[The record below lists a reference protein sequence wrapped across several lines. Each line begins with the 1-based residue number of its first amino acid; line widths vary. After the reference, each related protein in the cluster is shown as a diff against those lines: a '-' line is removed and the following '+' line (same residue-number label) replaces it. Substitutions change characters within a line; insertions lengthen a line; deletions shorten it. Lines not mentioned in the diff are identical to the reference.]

1 MAVTHAALVTCNKA
15 RCRLKNTHMALMT
28 LRLPEALHDEV
39 SAVIDS
45 GLYASEESFVADAV
59 RTLLAARPDLREAV
73 ACKMYERGD
82 WSIGRAA
89 EWANLNIEEMKL
101 ALHRRGIVRSGNEAI
116 SELEEMAYEAIK
128 AAGRD
133 VQTQ

>member
-1 MAVTHAALVTCNKA
+1 
-15 RCRLKNTHMALMT
+15 MALMT
-28 LRLPEALHDEV
+28 LRLPESLHNEV

-82 WSIGRAA
+82 WSFGRAA
-89 EWANLNIEEMKL
+89 EWADLNIEEMKL
-101 ALHRRGIVRSGNEAI
+101 ALHRRGIERSGDETIA
-116 SELEEMAYEAIK
+116 ELEEMAHTAIK
-128 AAGRD
+128 AAGRNG
-133 VQTQ
+133 Q

>member
-1 MAVTHAALVTCNKA
+1 MAFT
-15 RCRLKNTHMALMT
+15 T
-28 LRLPEALHDEV
+28 LRLPDSLYDEIG
-39 SAVIDS
+39 AVIDA
-45 GLYASEESFVADAV
+45 GLYVSEESFVADAV

-82 WSIGRAA
+82 WSLGRAA

-101 ALHRRGIVRSGNEAI
+101 ALHHRGIARIGDESVG
-116 SELEEMAYEAIK
+116 ELEKMARASIK

-133 VQTQ
+133 VR

>member
-1 MAVTHAALVTCNKA
+1 MAP
-15 RCRLKNTHMALMT
+15 MT
-28 LRLPEALHDEV
+28 LRLPPSLHDEV

-45 GLYASEESFVADAV
+45 GLYASEESFVTDAV

-101 ALHRRGIVRSGNEAI
+101 ALHRRGIERTSYETPA
-116 SELEEMAYEAIK
+116 ELEEMARASIK
-128 AAGRD
+128 AAGKD
-133 VQTQ
+133 VP

>member
-101 ALHRRGIVRSGNEAI
+101 ALHRRGITRTSYEIMA
-116 SELEEMAYEAIK
+116 ELEDMARASIK
-128 AAGRD
+128 TAGRN
-133 VQTQ
+133 VRAQ

>member
-1 MAVTHAALVTCNKA
+1 
-15 RCRLKNTHMALMT
+15 MALMT

-101 ALHRRGIVRSGNEAI
+101 ALHRRGIDRI
-116 SELEEMAYEAIK
+116 SYETMAELEEAARTSVK
-128 AAGRD
+128 AAGRNL
-133 VQTQ
+133 Q

>member
-1 MAVTHAALVTCNKA
+1 MT
-15 RCRLKNTHMALMT
+15 LMT
-28 LRLPEALHDEV
+28 LRLPESLHDEV

-45 GLYASEESFVADAV
+45 GLYATEESFVADAV

-73 ACKMYERGD
+73 ACKMYERGA

-101 ALHRRGIVRSGNEAI
+101 ALHRRGIERTSYETLAEQE
-116 SELEEMAYEAIK
+116 ELARALVK
-128 AAGRD
+128 ATGRD
-133 VQTQ
+133 VQ